1 MIIPPATSGR
11 PTCNRTATWPSAPP
25 VLNALPLNST
35 HAMAPPATAPMNAST
50 CASTITDTTTGN
62 APKPIARSVAISTV
76 RVLTAEYIVF
86 SAPNSAPTAMM
97 PPTVVAT
104 ISSNAATCFD

>member
-1 MIIPPATSGR
+1 MQTHGDLPQRAAGTERIAVEQHPGDRPAR
-11 PTCNRTATWPSAPP
+11 DRADE
-25 VLNALPLNST
+25 
-35 HAMAPPATAPMNAST
+35 AST

-62 APKPIARSVAISTV
+62 APNPIARSVAISTV
-76 RVLTAEYIVF
+76 RVLTAEYIVL

-104 ISSNAATCFD
+104 ISSSAATFFD